1 MVSEIGRPR
10 SWPPRSPDLTSLD
23 FCLWEITSLL
33 FKRFYGGSPG
43 VLKPAVVV
51 IKKEPRRPR
60 DRDATGI
67 GCVLPK
73 AGKRRDGARGSGAN
87 VPGPLSVS
95 RLSIS
100 LSHSRTCI
108 KLNFSQLIRFY
119 ATIPFRKI
127 AREGSVQRGYQL
139 SLDPI
144 SSRLKDESGTNVRY
158 SRVHE
163 GPFLGPN
170 DTPPRLPVDVWCRS
184 AQVAVLSKYSCWSL
198 TCSSIETLLPSTGS
212 CPGGCREVVRKY
224 KMSWSS
230 ARPPR

>member
-1 MVSEIGRPR
+1 MSSWCYSIALEKISSRTGFLPYEDFRRRAVAMCSTLSAKFHDGGSREDIGRGGDR
-10 SWPPRSPDLTSLD
+10 
-23 FCLWEITSLL
+23 
-33 FKRFYGGSPG
+33 RFYGGSPG
-43 VLKPAVVV
+43 VLKPTVVV

-87 VPGPLSVS
+87 DPAMYHCWRFRHPVPVAIFI
-95 RLSIS
+95 RRD
-100 LSHSRTCI
+100 RTEVNDDSTESE
-108 KLNFSQLIRFY
+108 KLVE
-119 ATIPFRKI
+119 RKRR
-127 AREGSVQRGYQL
+127 ARRK
-139 SLDPI
+139 
-144 SSRLKDESGTNVRY
+144 RVR
-158 SRVHE
+158 
-163 GPFLGPN
+163 
-170 DTPPRLPVDVWCRS
+170 PRLPVDVWCQS

-198 TCSSIETLLPSTGS
+198 ACSSIETLFPSTGS